1 MKSKVA
7 DLVFHTFLLLILEQQ
22 FSANLCFLPIAV
34 VLFKSFLKLTP
45 MCLNSRSKHFFLQE
59 GKKKSKVLFSPSQKG
74 YEGKSSSSKA
84 VPNNI
89 YLIVFTT
96 HWNSHFCRSIN
107 ISNFCKPCLWF
118 EGRLL
123 SH

>member
-59 GKKKSKVLFSPSQKG
+59 GKKSQK
-74 YEGKSSSSKA
+74 Y
-84 VPNNI
+84 
-89 YLIVFTT
+89 YLVLHRRGMKGSLPPPRLYLTTFT
-96 HWNSHFCRSIN
+96 
-107 ISNFCKPCLWF
+107 
-118 EGRLL
+118 
-123 SH
+123 